1 VTDKLERLL
10 KYLVERKKG
19 LDEPMTY
26 QEEEYY
32 SVCESK
38 SNMLEEVIDEV
49 KSLLK
54 ETDE

>member
-1 VTDKLERLL
+1 MTDKLERLL

-32 SVCESK
+32 NDCEAK
-38 SNMLEEVIDEV
+38 SRMLEEVIDEV
-49 KSLLK
+49 KSLIK
-54 ETDE
+54 ETE

>member
-1 VTDKLERLL
+1 MTDKLERLL

-32 SVCESK
+32 NDCEAK

>member
-19 LDEPMTY
+19 LDEPVAY
-26 QEEEYY
+26 QENDWYHR
-32 SVCESK
+32 CDAK
-38 SNMLEEVIDEV
+38 SDMLAEIIDEV
-49 KSLLK
+49 NSLIK